1 MRQLP
6 HLWSSDYYGDTTRRK
21 QSSSSGLASALR
33 VIGFVDVASSAL
45 LALYLLSNSPSK
57 PFPDPLEQLQRQ
69 LTVGFAIAAIVQGVA
84 VLVVMLALA
93 EILERV
99 IRINE
104 ALGKQS
110 HKDDKAQ
117 TN

>member
-1 MRQLP
+1 
-6 HLWSSDYYGDTTRRK
+6 
-21 QSSSSGLASALR
+21 LA
-33 VIGFVDVASSAL
+33 
-45 LALYLLSNSPSK
+45 
-57 PFPDPLEQLQRQ
+57 
-69 LTVGFAIAAIVQGVA
+69 VGFAIAAIVQGVA